1 LLYTPLKLIKIKW
14 INMKKFSITILT
26 LTLTIIIPLNKL
38 LFTKTALAQSAKEFS
53 VEISKRKVIGEKK
66 IRVFQGDKLTILW
79 QTDENVEVHLHGY
92 NIKKE
97 VVTNKVTTM
106 VINTRAT
113 GRFPVT
119 SHGFSGEKAHTH
131 GKNAL
136 LYIEVHPK

>member
-1 LLYTPLKLIKIKW
+1 MKI
-14 INMKKFSITILT
+14 FSITILA
-26 LTLTIIIPLNKL
+26 LSLIIITPLNKL
-38 LFTKTALAQSAKEFS
+38 LFTKIALAQSAKEFS
-53 VEISKRKVIGEKK
+53 VAIIKRKVLGEKK
-66 IRVFQGDKLTILW
+66 VRVFEGDKIIILW

-92 NIKKE
+92 NIKKKL
-97 VVTNKVTTM
+97 VTNKVTPM
-106 VINTRAT
+106 FINARAT

>member
-1 LLYTPLKLIKIKW
+1 MKI
-14 INMKKFSITILT
+14 FSITILA
-26 LTLTIIIPLNKL
+26 LSLIIITPLNKL
-38 LFTKTALAQSAKEFS
+38 LFTKIALAQSAKEFS
-53 VEISKRKVIGEKK
+53 VEISKRKVLGEKK
-66 IRVFQGDKLTILW
+66 VRVFEGDKIIILW

-97 VVTNKVTTM
+97 VVINKVTPM
-106 VINTRAT
+106 FINARAT